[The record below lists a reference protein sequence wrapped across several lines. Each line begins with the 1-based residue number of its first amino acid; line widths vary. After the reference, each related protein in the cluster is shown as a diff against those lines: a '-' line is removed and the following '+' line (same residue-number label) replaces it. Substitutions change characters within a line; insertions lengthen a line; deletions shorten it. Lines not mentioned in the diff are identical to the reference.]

1 MNIAQH
7 PNLRIVENKNKIYRL
22 EESLSDI
29 ESSLRNLKNIIGD
42 LQERVKYVEEQLNIE
57 YEEDI
62 VLPSKEVSEIVK
74 ESIKTD
80 NNKKKV
86 SNDGR
91 G

>member
-7 PNLRIVENKNKIYRL
+7 PNLRIVENKNKICRL
-22 EESLSDI
+22 EDSLSDI
-29 ESSLRNLKNIIGD
+29 ESTLRSLRSTIGD

-57 YEEDI
+57 YEEEI